1 MYVLLAL
8 QAYIAHSWH
17 RKLNVQLGR
26 EQAVFAGVKMSYSNP
41 ARMQPTRRMLNPC
54 PSIAQL
60 LHTTYLAVIT
70 TSHIAE

>member
-17 RKLNVQLGR
+17 RKLSVQLGR
-26 EQAVFAGVKMSYSNP
+26 EQAVFAGVKMFNP
-41 ARMQPTRRMLNPC
+41 ACLQSTRRTLNPC

-60 LHTTYLAVIT
+60 LQHT
-70 TSHIAE
+70 